1 MSDAPKNA
9 PRTWNDAL
17 DKDDLTTAYLFGY
30 HKRDYKV
37 QEQADRIEA
46 LEAKLDKAV
55 EALEAI
61 YEISCEPAE
70 TDHKAVR
77 GWIEVRAR
85 AALAKTGETG

>member
-37 QEQADRIEA
+37 QEQADRIQA
-46 LEAKLDKAV
+46 LEAENARLR
-55 EALEAI
+55 EALMVYAESCDATDK
-61 YEISCEPAE
+61 ISCGYEGNMCCM
-70 TDHKAVR
+70 T
-77 GWIEVRAR
+77 AR
-85 AALAKTGETG
+85 VALAKTGE